1 LSYLTSRKR
10 LYALGLVLVTNFG
23 FYILPVSTLNS
34 QKVAALISLA
44 LAIVIAFAFSELSHQ
59 IKVERILYKYAV
71 SGAFGIIAGIIA
83 FIAIKDSSFLS
94 MEWINSY
101 GKLLLIALN
110 VLAALYLFFFKGAK
124 RNKED

>member
-1 LSYLTSRKR
+1 LS
-10 LYALGLVLVTNFG
+10 ALGLVLVTNFG

-34 QKVAALISLA
+34 QKVAALISLVI
-44 LAIVIAFAFSELSHQ
+44 AIVVAFALSELSHQ

-124 RNKED
+124 RNNED